1 MANEVIGS
9 YVSIDE
15 SSIVTKKS
23 KVQQLVDIVQA
34 DIKGDGSTRK
44 KYQVFVSGGTGLQNI
59 TSSLYQTVFDQDH
72 TLQTSNAML
81 DCTVGLY
88 VSGSTYKDV
97 PNKTTDSGG
106 KDIFPSTTLMMR
118 EKANIYRQYALN
130 LLGDADGYFKT
141 PFDVADTSGAT
152 ERIDEAIFL
161 NFRRLFTRDNI
172 VKESF
177 ALRLYQSG
185 SFVKD
190 DAGSAYT
197 AGTSETNLNTQP
209 DAVSADSNALIKITD
224 SGANSTRRVTAVA
237 GEVGTLKLDDSN
249 QTPVGLIFYDSGI
262 LVLDGKKVFDG
273 GQILRGL
280 ISDVNVTSG
289 GTIAAGVNSSSY
301 TSAISYNAGEG
312 LLSGSF
318 IPHLWRSGSIDD
330 IVDHILN
337 TRFDDGNL
345 TAMAFKNETF
355 INSSLIFCR
364 AAPSQLN
371 YSTNPTYINAD
382 GKIRVI
388 SEDTDEP
395 FSYVTTI
402 GLHDAEGRLL
412 AVAKTSRPIE
422 KNSETDLSIRIRL
435 DY

>member
-9 YVSIDE
+9 YISIDE

-44 KYQVFVSGGTGLQNI
+44 KYQVFVSGSGSQNI

-72 TLQTSNAML
+72 TLQTSNAMF

-141 PFDVADTSGAT
+141 PFDVADTSGAL
-152 ERIDEAIFL
+152 ERIDEAIFI

-185 SFVKD
+185 SFLRD
-190 DAGSAYT
+190 DAGLAYVN
-197 AGTSETNLNTQP
+197 GTSETNLNTQP
-209 DAVSADSNALIKITD
+209 DAVQNDGNNLIKITD

-237 GEVGTLKLDDSN
+237 GEVGTLKIDN
-249 QTPVGLIFYDSGI
+249 TPVGLIFYDSGI
-262 LVLDGKKVFDG
+262 LVLDCKKVFDG
-273 GQILRGL
+273 TQVLRGL
-280 ISDVNVTSG
+280 ISDVNVSDS
-289 GTIAAGVNSSSY
+289 GTIAAEVDGSNY
-301 TSAISYNAGEG
+301 TDTISFNAGEG

-318 IPHLWRSGSIDD
+318 IPDFWRSGSIDD

>member
-1 MANEVIGS
+1 MAKEIIGS
-9 YVSIDE
+9 YISVDE
-15 SSIVTKKS
+15 SNMISKKS
-23 KVQQLVDIVQA
+23 KVQQLVDIVQSDVCSA
-34 DIKGDGSTRK
+34 GSTNTRK
-44 KYQVFVSGGTGLQNI
+44 KYQVFVSGGTGLTNI

-72 TLQTSNAML
+72 SLQTSNSMF

-88 VSGSTYKDV
+88 PAGTTYTGV
-97 PNKTTDSGG
+97 RSSVDSGG
-106 KDIFPSTTLMMR
+106 KDIFPNTSLMMR
-118 EKANIYRQYALN
+118 EKANVYRQYALN
-130 LLGDADGYFKT
+130 LLGEADGFFKT
-141 PFDVADTSGAT
+141 PFDTPNTTGLT
-152 ERIDEAIFL
+152 ERIDEAIFI

-177 ALRLYQSG
+177 AMRLYQSA
-185 SFVKD
+185 SFLKD
-190 DAGSAYT
+190 DAGSSYT
-197 AGTSETNLNTQP
+197 NGTSETNLSSQP
-209 DAVSADSNALIKITD
+209 DVVPADSNSLIKITD
-224 SGANSTRRVTAVA
+224 SGANSSRRVTAVA
-237 GEVGTLKLDDSN
+237 GEVGTLKIGS
-249 QTPVGLIFYDSGI
+249 TAVGLIFYDSGI
-262 LVLDGKKVFDG
+262 LVLDAKKVFDG
-273 GQILRGL
+273 DQIMRGL
-280 ISDVNVTSG
+280 ISDVNVTSSS
-289 GTIAAGVNSSSY
+289 TYAAGIDSSTY
-301 TSAISYNAGEG
+301 ADAIPYNAGEG

-318 IPHLWRSGSIDD
+318 IPKMWQSGSIDD
-330 IVDHILN
+330 IVDHILG

-345 TAMAFKNETF
+345 TSMAFKNETF

-371 YSTNPTYINAD
+371 YSTNPTYLNAD

-388 SEDTDEP
+388 TEDSDEP

>member
-1 MANEVIGS
+1 MANDLIGS

-23 KVQQLVDIVQA
+23 KVQQLVDIVQS
-34 DIKGDGSTRK
+34 DIHSASSSNTRK
-44 KYQVFVSGGTGLQNI
+44 KYQAFVSGGTGLTNV
-59 TSSLYQTVFDQDH
+59 TSSLYQTVFDQNH
-72 TLQTSNAML
+72 TYQTSNSMF
-81 DCTVGLY
+81 DCTIGLY
-88 VSGSTYKDV
+88 TGGTTYTGA
-97 PNKTTDSGG
+97 KTSTDSGG
-106 KDIFPSTTLMMR
+106 KDIFPKETLMMR

-130 LLGDADGYFKT
+130 LLGDSDSFFKT
-141 PFDVADTSGAT
+141 PFDATNTTQAT
-152 ERIDEAIFL
+152 ERIDEAIFI

-177 ALRLYQSG
+177 AMRLYQSA
-185 SFVKD
+185 SFLLD
-190 DAGSAYT
+190 DAGTAY
-197 AGTSETNLNTQP
+197 ANGTSETNLSIQP
-209 DAVSADSNALIKITD
+209 DSVSADNNSLIKITD
-224 SGANSTRRVTAVA
+224 SGANSSRRVTAVA
-237 GEVGTLKLDDSN
+237 GEVGTLKIGSIA
-249 QTPVGLIFYDSGI
+249 VGLIFYDSGI
-262 LVLDGKKVFDG
+262 LVLDASKVFDG
-273 GQILRGL
+273 DQIMRGL
-280 ISDVNVTSG
+280 ISSVNVTGSG
-289 GTIAAGVNSSSY
+289 TYEANIDSSNYTNTISH
-301 TSAISYNAGEG
+301 NAGEG

-318 IPHLWRSGSIDD
+318 IPKMWQSGSIDD
-330 IVDHILN
+330 IVDHILD

-371 YSTNPTYINAD
+371 YSTNPTYLNSD

>member
-1 MANEVIGS
+1 M
-9 YVSIDE
+9 
-15 SSIVTKKS
+15 
-23 KVQQLVDIVQA
+23 
-34 DIKGDGSTRK
+34 
-44 KYQVFVSGGTGLQNI
+44 F
-59 TSSLYQTVFDQDH
+59 
-72 TLQTSNAML
+72 

-88 VSGSTYKDV
+88 VSGSTYNDV

-118 EKANIYRQYALN
+118 EKANNYRQYALN

-141 PFDVADTSGAT
+141 PFDVTDTSGAT
-152 ERIDEAIFL
+152 ERIDEAIFI

-185 SFVKD
+185 SFLRD

-197 AGTSETNLNTQP
+197 EGTSETNLNIQP
-209 DAVSADSNALIKITD
+209 DAVSADGNALIKITD

-237 GEVGTLKLDDSN
+237 GEVGTLKLDDNN

-262 LVLDGKKVFDG
+262 VVLDGKKVFDG
-273 GQILRGL
+273 DQILRGL

-289 GTIAAGVNSSSY
+289 GTIAAGVDSSNYASP
-301 TSAISYNAGEG
+301 ISYNAGEG

-318 IPHLWRSGSIDD
+318 IPEFWRSGSIDD